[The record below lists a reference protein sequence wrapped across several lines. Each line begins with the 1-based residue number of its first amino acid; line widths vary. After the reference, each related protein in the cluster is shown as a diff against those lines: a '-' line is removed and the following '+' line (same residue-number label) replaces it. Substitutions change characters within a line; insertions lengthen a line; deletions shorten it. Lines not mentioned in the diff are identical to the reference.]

1 MPIPWLAVLKIVP
14 WSEVITNAPKVV
26 DGAKKLWSSVSG
38 KPVAQMPPAG
48 NSDVTSAPE
57 PASQAEAIS
66 TLKARIAAMEA
77 GMAEIHGQMLAST
90 ELIQSLAEQN
100 TQLVRHIEDNRM
112 RIRWLG
118 RATLVL
124 GTVAVAGLVLALAR

>member
-14 WSEVITNAPKVV
+14 WSDVITNAPKVV
-26 DGAKKLWSSVSG
+26 DGAKKLWNTVSG
-38 KPVAQMPPAG
+38 KPAVPVPPIG
-48 NSDVTSAPE
+48 SSDFSPVLE
-57 PASQAEAIS
+57 PGSEAIS
-66 TLKARIAAMEA
+66 ALRARIAAMEV
-77 GMAEIHGQMLAST
+77 GMAELHGQMLAST

-112 RIRWLG
+112 RIKWLG

-124 GTVAVAGLVLALAR
+124 GVVVVVGLVLAVVR